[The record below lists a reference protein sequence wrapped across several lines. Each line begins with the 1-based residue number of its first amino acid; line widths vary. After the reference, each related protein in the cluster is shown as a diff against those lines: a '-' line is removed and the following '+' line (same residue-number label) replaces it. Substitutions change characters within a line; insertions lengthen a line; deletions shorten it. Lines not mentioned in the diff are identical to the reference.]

1 MPISHSSDSIGQ
13 PVTILDKI
21 LIVEDEFVN
30 FLYLREILSAHCNH
44 ILHAEY
50 GADALK
56 MCQEH
61 SDIVLILMDIKLP
74 DISGYELTMQIR
86 KLMPQ
91 VPIIAQTA
99 YAMPGDR
106 EQSLEAGCNDY
117 VSKPVTKEELWAKI
131 RLWTGRQ
138 KQ

>member
-1 MPISHSSDSIGQ
+1 MTISHPSDSAGKPI
-13 PVTILDKI
+13 PFLDKI
-21 LIVEDEFVN
+21 LIVEDEYVN
-30 FLYLREILSAHCNH
+30 FLYLREILSAHCKQ

-56 MCQEH
+56 ICQEH

-74 DISGYELTMQIR
+74 DISGYELTIQVR
-86 KLMPQ
+86 RLMPN

-106 EQSLEAGCNDY
+106 EQSIEAGCNDY
-117 VSKPVTKEELWAKI
+117 VSKPVTKEELWDKI
-131 RLWTGRQ
+131 RIWTGN
-138 KQ
+138 K